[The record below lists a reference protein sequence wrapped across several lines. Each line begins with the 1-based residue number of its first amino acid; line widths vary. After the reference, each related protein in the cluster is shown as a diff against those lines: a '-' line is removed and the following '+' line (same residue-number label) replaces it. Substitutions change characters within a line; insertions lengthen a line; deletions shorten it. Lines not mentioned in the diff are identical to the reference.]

1 MRRPAGL
8 LVILLMLLGAR
19 LRPVAVFLSV
29 ASPPE
34 SPFMPKGGGMGV
46 DPARERAKALESAVL
61 ERARACRQYEQGT
74 GCPLPCPSGRA
85 RGTPGG
91 EGGVSQT
98 PGPAQSGAN
107 SEAPGAPGRSAR
119 HAATAPA
126 PNERCRK
133 GAQGSTLARCSPR
146 QDESQV
152 KAQGGGTLGAG
163 VNASVD
169 IRGSG
174 LEFRGKSLMR
184 EVCPSCKLRGEREGR
199 EVATSSEGGSD
210 PCASWAVTVGAWNSG
225 ELREE

>member
-29 ASPPE
+29 ASPRE

-74 GCPLPCPSGRA
+74 GCLLPCPSGRA
-85 RGTPGG
+85 RGRGRG
-91 EGGVSQT
+91 RSF
-98 PGPAQSGAN
+98 AN
-107 SEAPGAPGRSAR
+107 TWPCSKRRQIRSTGCPRQKRSAR
-119 HAATAPA
+119 RRRSR

-184 EVCPSCKLRGEREGR
+184 EVCPSCKLRGEREK
-199 EVATSSEGGSD
+199 GSGHFLQR
-210 PCASWAVTVGAWNSG
+210 WQ
-225 ELREE
+225 